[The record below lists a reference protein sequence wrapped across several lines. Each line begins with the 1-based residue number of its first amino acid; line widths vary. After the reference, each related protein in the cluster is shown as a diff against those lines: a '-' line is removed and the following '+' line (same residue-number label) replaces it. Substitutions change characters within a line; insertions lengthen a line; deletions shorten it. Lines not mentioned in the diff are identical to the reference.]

1 MKLAWVLTLDN
12 LGAADK
18 LVGWHNFQRAIRIF
32 KCRLQESLDHRTTPF
47 TKKQE
52 HGVFWNFG
60 ATYLSITSRNNVRGS
75 FGLRRERKREK
86 VDPLLAPAVGR
97 RVSARAVAGDRSPSI
112 VLSEPWS
119 RPYIVVHLREVNDL
133 NGGSV
138 SGVKA
143 RSCGEEGVVKL
154 SGLFPG
160 DRGSISSVAA
170 GSCFREEEASSAPL
184 SPASFP
190 GCQGFYSSASS
201 VLVHGFDLLEELLNR
216 SRRRSM
222 VKIKR
227 GHEEV
232 VRWRLASESSSGV
245 TRVRWMV
252 PAAPQRALVQVEAD
266 GMRVVPEE
274 EDLVTCLGLLD
285 AGLLKSSGPLS
296 VWGVGPCSW
305 E

>member
-1 MKLAWVLTLDN
+1 MTTLLYVLL
-12 LGAADK
+12 
-18 LVGWHNFQRAIRIF
+18 
-32 KCRLQESLDHRTTPF
+32 
-47 TKKQE
+47 
-52 HGVFWNFG
+52 
-60 ATYLSITSRNNVRGS
+60 
-75 FGLRRERKREK
+75 
-86 VDPLLAPAVGR
+86 
-97 RVSARAVAGDRSPSI
+97 I

-154 SGLFPG
+154 SGRFRFVSGRQRLNKLCRRRLMLPG
-160 DRGSISSVAA
+160 GGGFLSSSFA
-170 GSCFREEEASSAPL
+170 GFVS
-184 SPASFP
+184 
-190 GCQGFYSSASS
+190 G
-201 VLVHGFDLLEELLNR
+201 ELLNR